1 MKLVYIF
8 NVNTVL
14 WEFFIM
20 KIPYA
25 HYRKIRIYKQPKEKD
40 IKKKKK
46 VYPLK
51 RHSLVSYI
59 CISGSQLG

>member
-1 MKLVYIF
+1 
-8 NVNTVL
+8 
-14 WEFFIM
+14 M

-40 IKKKKK
+40 IKKKK